1 MEYLKALRINPN
13 YPNTHNQLGLALA
26 GKGNLDAAIREY
38 LVALRINPDDA
49 DTHYNLGIAFQT
61 EGNLDAAIREY
72 REALQITPN
81 DKGVNDI
88 LERALAPHLMHPS
101 EIH

>member
-26 GKGNLDAAIREY
+26 GK
-38 LVALRINPDDA
+38 
-49 DTHYNLGIAFQT
+49 
-61 EGNLDAAIREY
+61 GNLDAAIREY